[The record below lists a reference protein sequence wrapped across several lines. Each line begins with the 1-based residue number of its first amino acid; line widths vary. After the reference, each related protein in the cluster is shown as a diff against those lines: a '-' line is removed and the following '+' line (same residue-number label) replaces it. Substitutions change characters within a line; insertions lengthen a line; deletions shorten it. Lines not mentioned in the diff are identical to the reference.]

1 MRIVRSKT
9 IWVASALLGVLGIV
23 LAQAIPD
30 PAFGN
35 AAGFLS
41 VLCIATSL
49 GLAFGARWARHLSQA
64 LLLVIVVGWGYFV
77 ITFSMPNW
85 PHTDVASSILS
96 LMPGLTL
103 VSVCLGVL
111 AALRRHFRTHAL

>member
-1 MRIVRSKT
+1 MTIARSKT
-9 IWVASALLGVLGIV
+9 IWVASALFGVLGIV

-41 VLCIATSL
+41 LLCIATSV

-64 LLLVIVVGWGYFV
+64 LLLVIVAAWFYML
-77 ITFSMPNW
+77 ITFSIPNW
-85 PHTDVASSILS
+85 PFTGVTSSIMAL
-96 LMPGLTL
+96 LPGAAL
-103 VSVCLGVL
+103 VIVCLGVL
-111 AALRRHFRTHAL
+111 AALRRHFRKHAI

>member
-1 MRIVRSKT
+1 MALARSKT
-9 IWVASALLGVLGIV
+9 IWVASALLGVLAII

-41 VLCIATSL
+41 VCCIAASL

-64 LLLVIVVGWGYFV
+64 LLLVIVAAWFYVL
-77 ITFSMPNW
+77 ITFSIPNW
-85 PHTDVASSILS
+85 PFADVTSSILS
-96 LMPGLTL
+96 LLPGAAL
-103 VSVCLGVL
+103 VIVCLGVL
-111 AALRRHFRTHAL
+111 AALRRHFRNHAI